1 MKKNNKL
8 IIIIILIV
16 VVIKIVSQIIFDVID
31 ESKRSF
37 ENIINVST
45 NGLIEMYDKNKFIS
59 NIKYNN
65 MPIKITG
72 KIKSIEKIHDE
83 VDYICVILD
92 ENNENYEVMIEF
104 YSQEEYKHDEK
115 ALIYFDSGNTEKSIL
130 NLSIGD
136 EITTV
141 GYVINDEC
149 SITIYA
155 MHT

>member
-1 MKKNNKL
+1 
-8 IIIIILIV
+8 
-16 VVIKIVSQIIFDVID
+16 
-31 ESKRSF
+31 
-37 ENIINVST
+37 
-45 NGLIEMYDKNKFIS
+45 
-59 NIKYNN
+59 

-149 SITIYA
+149 IITIYA